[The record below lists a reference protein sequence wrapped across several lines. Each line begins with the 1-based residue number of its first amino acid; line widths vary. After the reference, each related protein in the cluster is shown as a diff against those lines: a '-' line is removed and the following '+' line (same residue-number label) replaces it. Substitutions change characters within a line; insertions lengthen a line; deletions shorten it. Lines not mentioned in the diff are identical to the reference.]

1 MTRSKFRNE
10 YAKILNVENQDVK
23 SQRNLPKLNFDN
35 IQKCTSCN
43 SQAKVASYVNHISY
57 LRFLKDVD
65 VLQLSSFIIEKAKG
79 IWIPYIATIQ

>member
-1 MTRSKFRNE
+1 MRNKRGIAVSI
-10 YAKILNVENQDVK
+10 Y
-23 SQRNLPKLNFDN
+23 LPKLNFDN

>member
-1 MTRSKFRNE
+1 MRNKRGIAVSI
-10 YAKILNVENQDVK
+10 Y
-23 SQRNLPKLNFDN
+23 LPKLNFDN
-35 IQKCTSCN
+35 IQKGTSCK
-43 SQAKVASYVNHISY
+43 SQAKVTSYVNHISY